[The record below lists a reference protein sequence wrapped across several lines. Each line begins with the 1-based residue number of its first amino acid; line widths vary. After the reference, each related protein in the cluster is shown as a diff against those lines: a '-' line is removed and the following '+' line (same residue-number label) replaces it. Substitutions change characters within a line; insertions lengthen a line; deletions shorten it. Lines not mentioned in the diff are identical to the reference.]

1 MFNSLYAGSTS
12 VWASIQIVIEH
23 VNGGYPVYLN
33 GVSFAKRSD
42 KTFQAQ
48 GQMYSW
54 NFMAADIFQDG
65 SIIAGLAAGVL
76 PSLNVQAQILNNI

>member
-1 MFNSLYAGSTS
+1 
-12 VWASIQIVIEH
+12 
-23 VNGGYPVYLN
+23 
-33 GVSFAKRSD
+33 
-42 KTFQAQ
+42 
-48 GQMYSW
+48 MYSR